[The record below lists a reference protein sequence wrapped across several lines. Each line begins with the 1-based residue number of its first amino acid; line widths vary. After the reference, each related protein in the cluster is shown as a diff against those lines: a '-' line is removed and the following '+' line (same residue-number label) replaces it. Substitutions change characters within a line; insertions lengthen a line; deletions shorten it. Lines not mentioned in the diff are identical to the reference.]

1 MDKKID
7 NEFRAIFKLHIFMK
21 RNKIPLVG
29 IYFPIQA
36 LNFLVFTL
44 QFQFSPCLWKKIWKI
59 SKCFEKQLTTKYY
72 KLSKSGEARKYFFN
86 TRKYLFKFS
95 ITRVNLFDDPGA
107 MRVTFFCFPSY
118 SFAVQRVYRHENKI
132 NFEKVAKRC
141 KNKNSL
147 IGVLF

>member
-1 MDKKID
+1 MDEKID

-29 IYFPIQA
+29 IYFPIQV

-44 QFQFSPCLWKKIWKI
+44 QLQFSPCLWKKIWKI

-95 ITRVNLFDDPGA
+95 ITRVNLFDDPVCNAGH
-107 MRVTFFCFPSY
+107 VF
-118 SFAVQRVYRHENKI
+118 SFSIVQLCCPTSLSPRKQNK
-132 NFEKVAKRC
+132 FRKSSKT
-141 KNKNSL
+141 L
-147 IGVLF
+147 